1 VDGYRVDDKEPWLTR
16 ERKRI
21 LIELLVIFVL
31 VFALLQVTS
40 AEKAVASVGTVW
52 LMYALVTVMKDY
64 RQEVWFWVTIAFFAS
79 AHAAAILLL
88 KFQLPKGPA
97 LSYVVPAMFAD
108 GFAMFGI
115 LKLLASRLS
124 AIKD

>member
-1 VDGYRVDDKEPWLTR
+1 
-16 ERKRI
+16 

-79 AHAAAILLL
+79 AHAAAMLLL